1 MQETPTY
8 VYVEDLQD
16 SGAAATGCWSVLSEG
31 TVWVSHVPLTIC
43 SRRAA
48 MELATKAWSPRGSQW
63 RQHLLASEDLIMARS
78 CRDVALPGFLPG
90 SCE

>member
-1 MQETPTY
+1 MQETPTF

-31 TVWVSHVPLTIC
+31 TVWVSHVPLTTC

-48 MELATKAWSPRGSQW
+48 MELATKACPPRGSQW
-63 RQHLLASEDLIMARS
+63 RQHLFASEDFTIARS
-78 CRDVALPGFLPG
+78 CRDFC
-90 SCE
+90 SS

>member
-1 MQETPTY
+1 MQETPIY

-16 SGAAATGCWSVLSEG
+16 SGAAATGWSVLSEG
-31 TVWVSHVPLTIC
+31 TVWFSHVPLTTC

-48 MELATKAWSPRGSQW
+48 MELATKASPPRGSQW
-63 RQHLLASEDLIMARS
+63 RQHLLASEDLMIARS
-78 CRDVALPGFLPG
+78 CRDVVLPHFLSG